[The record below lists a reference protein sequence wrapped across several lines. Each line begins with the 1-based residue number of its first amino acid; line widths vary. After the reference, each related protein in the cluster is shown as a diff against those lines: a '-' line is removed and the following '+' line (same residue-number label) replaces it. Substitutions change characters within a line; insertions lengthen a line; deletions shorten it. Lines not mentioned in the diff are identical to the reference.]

1 MGRRANPVPAN
12 TGPRLRALATA
23 LRRMKESSGLT
34 YAELAKRSAR
44 RGEPKGAATL
54 SQAAAGHRLPRLDT
68 ALAFA
73 RAAADPDDVPTQ
85 HRATQHVHTLWTRAS
100 VEHAAPLAAGGPPPA
115 AQDGASRPKRTLA
128 NLALGLRRMRAQAGQ
143 PSLKALEGLSEAAG
157 YRVPKST
164 VHLILAGRV
173 LPTRDQLAALLT
185 AVDSAAGSGRSVV
198 RSRRKWMALRDFVE
212 SRASPAPL
220 VRVTG
225 YGCVDG
231 SLDALLERRDRDEG
245 ILRKVGKFAE
255 DEADEQDE
263 YRLGVT
269 SKPASWDVM
278 DDEELAAWEQKALE
292 ADLAHRSGRDLLA
305 ELRPSADS

>member
-1 MGRRANPVPAN
+1 MGRRANPVPAS
-12 TGPRLRALATA
+12 TGPHLTALATS

-34 YAELAKRSAR
+34 YAELAKRTAH

-54 SQAAAGHRLPRLDT
+54 SQAAAGHRLPRLST

-73 RAAADPDDVPTQ
+73 RAAVAPDDAYARNLAAQ
-85 HRATQHVHTLWTRAS
+85 HINSLWKRAA
-100 VEHAAPLAAGGPPPA
+100 VEHAAPLATVGPA
-115 AQDGASRPKRTLA
+115 AAADGASRPKRTLA
-128 NLALGLRRMRAQAGQ
+128 NLALELRRMRAQAGQ
-143 PSLKALEGLSEAAG
+143 PSLKALEDLSETAG
-157 YRVPKST
+157 HRVPKST

-173 LPTRDQLAALLT
+173 LPTRGQLAALLT
-185 AVDSAAGSGRSVV
+185 AVDAAAGSGRSVV

-212 SRASPAPL
+212 SRTSPAPL
-220 VRVTG
+220 VCVTG

-231 SLDALLERRDRDEG
+231 SLDTLLERRDRDEG

-269 SKPASWDVM
+269 SKPASWDFM
-278 DDEELAAWEQKALE
+278 DDEELAAWEQEALE
-292 ADLAHRSGRDLLA
+292 ADLAHRSGRDLLT
-305 ELRPSADS
+305 ELRPSASS